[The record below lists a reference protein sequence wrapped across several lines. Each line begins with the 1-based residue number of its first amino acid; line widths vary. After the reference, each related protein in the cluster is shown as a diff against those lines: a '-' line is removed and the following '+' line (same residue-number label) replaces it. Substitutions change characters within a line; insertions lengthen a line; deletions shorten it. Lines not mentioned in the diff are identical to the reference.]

1 MINLEYKGIKKLK
14 IRVDK
19 GVAFVT
25 IDNPP
30 INLMDLQLVMDL
42 GKFSFQVEKDDDV
55 RVIVYQSADPEFFI
69 AHYDVSLLTAMPKK
83 RPSEKTELPDNK
95 KHIIALRSNPK
106 VTIAKIEGIVG
117 GGGSEFCLSLDMRF
131 GAIGKAI
138 FSQKEAMV
146 GILPGGGGTQLLTRK
161 MGRSRALEAMLGCD
175 NFTAEIAERYGWI
188 NRGLPADEIGEF
200 VDKLAYRIAM
210 VPPETIKLIKECV
223 IAAEEKSLAEG
234 LTIETNL
241 FEIAARLPE
250 SKRRM
255 ENFLKMD
262 GQSRESELGLD
273 SDDQEER
280 LREFINQE

>member
-1 MINLEYKGIKKLK
+1 M
-14 IRVDK
+14 DK

-30 INLMDLQLVMDL
+30 INLMDLPLLAEM
-42 GKFSFQVEKDDDV
+42 GRIFYQVERDDDV
-55 RVIVYQSADPEFFI
+55 RVIVFQSADPEFFI

-83 RPSEKTELPDNK
+83 RPAEKTELPNMK
-95 KHIIALRSNPK
+95 KGIIALRSNPK

-131 GAIGKAI
+131 GVIGKSI

-146 GILPGGGGTQLLTRK
+146 GILAGGGGTQLLTRK

-175 NFTAEIAERYGWI
+175 NFTAEIAELYGWI
-188 NRGLPADEIGEF
+188 NRALPADEIGDF

-210 VPPETIKLIKECV
+210 IPSETIKLIKECV
-223 IAAEEKSLAEG
+223 IAAEEKSFTEG
-234 LTIETNL
+234 LIIETNL
-241 FEIAARLPE
+241 FEIAVRLPE

-255 ENFLKMD
+255 EKFLKLG
-262 GQSRESELGLD
+262 GQSREAELG
-273 SDDQEER
+273 SDN
-280 LREFINQE
+280 LI